1 MRLAALLLL
10 FTICSCEIKVSTN
23 KDGKLTSTIQDNE
36 KKNSKIR
43 NGIILKENGLQVE
56 EAYLVT
62 DDGSLMSN
70 ENKIDVNE
78 EVKMK
83 LVMSGWKAENDRVF
97 AGASERVL
105 TSEGDT
111 VLNEP
116 DLFKNLENI
125 DANDAKYINLSV
137 SITKIPKIVDY
148 FLVEFRVW
156 DKKTNA
162 DVAGSYKLYLK

>member
-23 KDGKLTSTIQDNE
+23 KDGKVSSTIPDNE
-36 KKNSKIR
+36 KKNNKIR

-62 DDGSLMSN
+62 HDGSLMSN

-116 DLFKNLENI
+116 DLFKNLEHI

-137 SITKIPKIVDY
+137 SINKIPQIVDY
-148 FLVEFRVW
+148 FLVEFKVW

-162 DVAGSYKLYLK
+162 GISGSYKLYLK

>member
-1 MRLAALLLL
+1 MRLVALFLL

-23 KDGKLTSTIQDNE
+23 KDEKSGGTPIPDNE
-36 KKNSKIR
+36 RRNGKIR
-43 NGIILKENGLQVE
+43 NGIALKENGLQVE

-62 DDGSLMSN
+62 EDGSLMSN
-70 ENKIDVNE
+70 ENKIDVND

-116 DLFKNLENI
+116 DLFTGNI
-125 DANDAKYINLSV
+125 DAEDAKYINLSV
-137 SITKIPKIVDY
+137 NITKITKIVDY

-162 DVAGSYKLYLK
+162 DVSGSYKLYLR